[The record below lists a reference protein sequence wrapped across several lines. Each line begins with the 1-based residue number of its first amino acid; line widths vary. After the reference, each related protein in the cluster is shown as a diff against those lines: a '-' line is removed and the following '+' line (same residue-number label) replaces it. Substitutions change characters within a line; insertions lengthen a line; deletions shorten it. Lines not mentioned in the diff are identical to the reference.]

1 MTKSSKA
8 RILAYPYQDNLPG
21 MDVANYFARESWIKA
36 NPDVA
41 RRFRRAIDHATQFM
55 ATAAK
60 EERDDWVAKF
70 TGMKLELVKE
80 VTLPVFSTEFN
91 VPSLQAN
98 LDLAVRHKLVKP
110 FDLSTMIFK
119 P

>member
-1 MTKSSKA
+1 
-8 RILAYPYQDNLPG
+8 L
-21 MDVANYFARESWIKA
+21 
-36 NPDVA
+36 
-41 RRFRRAIDHATQFM
+41 M
-55 ATAAK
+55 ATTSK

-70 TGMKLELVKE
+70 TGMKPDVVKE

-98 LDLAVRHKLVKP
+98 LDLAVRHKLIAKP
-110 FDLSTMIFK
+110 FDVNAMIFK